1 MNKMLLTLLV
11 VSAATACAQQ
21 PATPV
26 SPPAGTVPSG
36 ATPLTFPTNN
46 APAQTTLPSNTV
58 AAPQPQTT
66 LPSLSPLTRPTPIT
80 LPAFTPQTL
89 SGPVQPITL
98 GQAEQRALAA
108 NPQISAARLLA
119 FAEGQVVRETRA
131 ADLPNIGYNLTA
143 VTANTGGRITAGAL
157 NNPSVYQRVGTGIS
171 ATQLLTDF
179 GRTRDLIRAS
189 HLRAQAAEETQLATS
204 NDIIFAVD
212 EAFYKVLAAQ
222 SILNVAHQTQATR
235 RQAADQIRALT
246 NAKLKSTLDLSFANV
261 DVSQAKLLVLDSRN
275 SMQAAMAVLNALLGN
290 ENLVNYQLVDPA
302 PTSPPVPPADAYP
315 LVQLALQQ
323 RPDLLYAVRQ
333 QGAAQQ
339 FSNAEHKLRLPTIS
353 ALGAAG
359 VTPARADQITSSWY
373 GAVGANV
380 NIPLF
385 TGFSDEARAK
395 EAAYRAQAAGKQVTL
410 LRNQVA
416 RDVRETVLEAQ
427 NNFERIA
434 VTQQI
439 FDQADTSLK
448 LLQTRYRLG
457 LSSIV
462 ELSQA
467 QLTQTQAEIDFQKA
481 LYAYQT
487 SLAAI
492 RYQTGQ

>member
-1 MNKMLLTLLV
+1 
-11 VSAATACAQQ
+11 
-21 PATPV
+21 
-26 SPPAGTVPSG
+26 
-36 ATPLTFPTNN
+36 
-46 APAQTTLPSNTV
+46 
-58 AAPQPQTT
+58 
-66 LPSLSPLTRPTPIT
+66 
-80 LPAFTPQTL
+80 
-89 SGPVQPITL
+89 
-98 GQAEQRALAA
+98 
-108 NPQISAARLLA
+108 
-119 FAEGQVVRETRA
+119 
-131 ADLPNIGYNLTA
+131 
-143 VTANTGGRITAGAL
+143 
-157 NNPSVYQRVGTGIS
+157 
-171 ATQLLTDF
+171 
-179 GRTRDLIRAS
+179 
-189 HLRAQAAEETQLATS
+189 
-204 NDIIFAVD
+204 
-212 EAFYKVLAAQ
+212 
-222 SILNVAHQTQATR
+222 
-235 RQAADQIRALT
+235 
-246 NAKLKSTLDLSFANV
+246 
-261 DVSQAKLLVLDSRN
+261 
-275 SMQAAMAVLNALLGN
+275 MQAAMAILNALLGN

-302 PTSPPVPPADAYP
+302 PTSPPVPPADADP

-353 ALGAAG
+353 VLGAAG
-359 VTPARADQITSSWY
+359 VTPTRADQITSSWY

-385 TGFSDEARAK
+385 TGFSDEARAQ
-395 EAAYRAQAAGKQVTL
+395 EAAYRAQAAGQQVTL